1 VIPVRKVRK
10 VIQALLVQLDLR
22 AKRVTRVQLDRK
34 VLLALPDRKAQLVL
48 SVRLVLQDQVEV
60 HHHPVVV
67 ELCYSMQM
75 EVLWDTH

>member
-1 VIPVRKVRK
+1 VK
-10 VIQALLVQLDLR
+10 QGQLDLLVQQ
-22 AKRVTRVQLDRK
+22 VPK
-34 VLLALPDRKAQLVL
+34 VPPA
-48 SVRLVLQDQVEV
+48 RLVLQDQVEV